1 MKWKRS
7 GALAAVVAA
16 AALFAPVAQAGT
28 VIISPLFGCAG
39 GTRHVPAG
47 SDITLRQGW
56 AALNRGLTHAFEV
69 AETTTLTIDGVARA
83 DADDDVYRTL
93 VERPDG
99 SWASSWIYPT
109 GITLA
114 AGESFTF
121 VYDSLVSH
129 RIHDGV
135 TKADDHDQSP
145 FFWGPGS
152 IFGGPITCTVT
163 AV

>member
-1 MKWKRS
+1 MKLKRT

-16 AALFAPVAQAGT
+16 ATLLVPVAQAGT
-28 VIISPLFGCAG
+28 VFVNPFFGCPG
-39 GTRHVPAG
+39 GTRSVPAG
-47 SDITLRQGW
+47 SDITLRIGW
-56 AALNRGLTHAFEV
+56 ATVNRGLTHAFEV

-93 VERPDG
+93 AKRPDG

-129 RIHDGV
+129 RLHDGV
-135 TKADDHDQSP
+135 VKADDHDQSP
-145 FFWGPGS
+145 AFVGPGS
-152 IFGGPITCTVT
+152 IFGGPLTCTVT
-163 AV
+163 AA